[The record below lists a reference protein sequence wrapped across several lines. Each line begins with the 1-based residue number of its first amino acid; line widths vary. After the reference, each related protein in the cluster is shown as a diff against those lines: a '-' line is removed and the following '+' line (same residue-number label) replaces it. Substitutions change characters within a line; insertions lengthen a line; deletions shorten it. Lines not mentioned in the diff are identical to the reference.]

1 MSTRRERLRAATIE
15 DIKAA
20 ATKQIADE
28 GPAALSLRAIARELG
43 MTPPALYRYYGSRDD
58 LVTALVID
66 AFNSFAN
73 ELVTARDER
82 PADDHAG
89 RFAAV
94 CRAYFRWAREHP
106 QPYALIFGA
115 PPPGY
120 HLAEP
125 AYPAA
130 GRAFLALLDTLGA
143 ARAAGRLDGP
153 AARGSLPE
161 ELQGQYAALQAAGM
175 PYDTS
180 VIHLAITAWSGMH
193 GITALVLHGSLDSFL
208 GGQVDCFVDSRIDGM
223 ARDFGLG

>member
-1 MSTRRERLRAATIE
+1 MATRRERIRAATIE

-20 ATKQIADE
+20 AAKQIAEE

-43 MTPPALYRYYGSRDD
+43 MTPPALYRYYDSRDD

-66 AFNSFAN
+66 AFNSFAD
-73 ELVTARDER
+73 ELVAARDGL
-82 PADDHAG
+82 PVDDHTG

-94 CRAYFRWAREHP
+94 CRAYVLWARKHP

-130 GRAFLALLDTLGA
+130 SRSFLALLDTLGA
-143 ARAAGRLDGP
+143 AQAAGRLGGSATRDPLP
-153 AARGSLPE
+153 A
-161 ELQGQYAALQAAGM
+161 ELQAQYAVLQAAGM

-180 VIHLAITAWSGMH
+180 VIHLAITAWSAMH
-193 GITALVLHGSLDSFL
+193 GITALAQHGSLDSFL
-208 GGQVDCFVDSRIDGM
+208 DGQVDGFVDSRIDGM
-223 ARDFGLG
+223 ARDFGLR